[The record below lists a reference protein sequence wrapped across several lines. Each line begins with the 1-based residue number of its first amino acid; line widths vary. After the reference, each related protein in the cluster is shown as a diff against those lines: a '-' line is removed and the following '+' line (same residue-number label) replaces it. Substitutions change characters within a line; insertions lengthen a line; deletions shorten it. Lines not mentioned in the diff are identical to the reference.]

1 MKIFTHIDASS
12 TIVGVPL
19 EITDGKAE
27 VELKTTKEMVVD
39 QYGLVH
45 GGFTFGLADY
55 ASMLAVNHP
64 HVVLGSADV
73 KFTSPVRLGDSMK
86 ATAEILETRG
96 KRRKVYVQ
104 VKVGE
109 RVVLE
114 GSMLCF
120 VLDKHILE

>member
-1 MKIFTHIDASS
+1 MKIVTHLDASP

-19 EITDGKAE
+19 EITDSKAE
-27 VELKTTKEMVVD
+27 VELKTTEEMVVD
-39 QYGLVH
+39 RYGLVH

-64 HVVLGSADV
+64 NVVLGSADV
-73 KFTSPVRLGDSMK
+73 KFTSPVRQGDSMR
-86 ATAEILETRG
+86 ATAEILETSG